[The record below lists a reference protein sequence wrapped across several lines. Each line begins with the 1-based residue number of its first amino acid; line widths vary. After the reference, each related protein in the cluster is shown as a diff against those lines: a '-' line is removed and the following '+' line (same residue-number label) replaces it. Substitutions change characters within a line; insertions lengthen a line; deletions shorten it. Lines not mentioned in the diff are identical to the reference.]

1 MKSPKWVAT
10 TRQLIKSKH
19 GFGWSISNWER
30 NNKLITKVV
39 YRYQDGSRNSIL
51 VDLIW
56 TSENSGK
63 MINLIEELADLMEER
78 NVDLAKAYE
87 LINGGKISKG
97 IKKEI
102 NWKSLTDEFIHDERG
117 NRRATTKRDL
127 IKRMNRT
134 LQAVNTKPRPR
145 NGEQLFKNF
154 ADLFFD
160 RTMPKGGEGRKRN
173 MGDLRAF
180 LNWAVLEKKYLGVEW
195 LPLTSKQY
203 SK

>member
-1 MKSPKWVAT
+1 MKSPKWVAM
-10 TRQLIKSKH
+10 TRQLIKSNH
-19 GFGWSISNWER
+19 GFGWSISGWEK

-63 MINLIEELADLMEER
+63 MINLIEELADLMKER

-87 LINGGKISKG
+87 LIKGGKISKG

-102 NWKSLTDEFIHDERG
+102 NWEALTDEFIYDERG

-127 IKRMNRT
+127 MTRMYRT
-134 LQAVNTKPRPR
+134 LQAVNAKPRPR
-145 NGEQLFKNF
+145 NAEQLFKNY
-154 ADLFFD
+154 AELFFD
-160 RTMPKGGEGRKRN
+160 RTMPKAE
-173 MGDLRAF
+173 M
-180 LNWAVLEKKYLGVEW
+180 VEKEIW
-195 LPLTSKQY
+195 EI
-203 SK
+203 